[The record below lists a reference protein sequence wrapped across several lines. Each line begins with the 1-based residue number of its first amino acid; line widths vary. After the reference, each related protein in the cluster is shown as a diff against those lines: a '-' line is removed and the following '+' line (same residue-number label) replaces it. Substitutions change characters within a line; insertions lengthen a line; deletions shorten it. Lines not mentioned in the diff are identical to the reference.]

1 MTTHEVHESVV
12 YNAVRAMFPD
22 AEFTVENDDEPFL
35 VIKTNL
41 MFCGDTGEMLIG
53 AVNVAPEEHT
63 GWVPSGTRI
72 YCVQYEIEYEDGPSD
87 NDVQVVK
94 ASSEDEAMSIFN
106 LYYADIVL
114 HGQPRSSRRVQN
126 VSANAAWLDYYDTEI
141 VHFSGQP
148 MEGKP

>member
-1 MTTHEVHESVV
+1 MTTHEIHESVV

-53 AVNVAPEEHT
+53 AVNPANLVNPVVYDVTA
-63 GWVPSGTRI
+63 R
-72 YCVQYEIEYEDGPSD
+72 YDVQYKIEYGDDGPSRVG
-87 NDVQVVK
+87 VQVVK
-94 ASSEDEAMSIFN
+94 ASSEEEAMSIFD

-114 HGQPRSSRRVQN
+114 HGQPIPARPVKKVTATFAWPTGSR
-126 VSANAAWLDYYDTEI
+126 
-141 VHFSGQP
+141 
-148 MEGKP
+148 

>member
-1 MTTHEVHESVV
+1 MTTHEVDESVV

-53 AVNVAPEEHT
+53 AVNVVALGAHT
-63 GWVPSGTRI
+63 GWVPSGTRT

-114 HGQPRSSRRVQN
+114 HGQPRSSRRVEN
-126 VSANAAWLDYYDTEI
+126 ISANAAWLDYWARDYDTEI
-141 VHFSGQP
+141 VHYTGD
-148 MEGKP
+148 